1 MSIATLKKKV
11 KSQYRNSSVNQP
23 QFSLNGTLRNQGY
36 VGQTSLSRHLI
47 GTPMKGNVI
56 KGHGGCCGTY
66 LVKPVIP
73 PSSTRTL
80 NNSSIVKSSVM
91 TNSGMINTQ
100 YRWIRRPQPYATVK
114 PDNNNNLNT
123 QQQYIDNVK
132 NSTLSLVDSCSTTSG
147 NTVTKCCDTGIV
159 SYFFKSYNYN
169 YTPNFVKSD
178 PTKVENLQ
186 MSQGDYIQ
194 YKLHNNCV
202 KNDVVTVSKKMMGVP
217 FGCKS
222 SASK

>member
-1 MSIATLKKKV
+1 MSLVTLKKKV
-11 KSQYRNSSVNQP
+11 KAQYRNSSVNKR

-80 NNSSIVKSSVM
+80 NNSSIVKPSVM
-91 TNSGMINTQ
+91 NTSGMINTQ

-114 PDNNNNLNT
+114 PDDNNNLNT
-123 QQQYIDNVK
+123 QDDHIHKVR
-132 NSTLSLVDSCSTTSG
+132 NSTIAAVDSCTT
-147 NTVTKCCDTGIV
+147 TTAIQCCNSAIV
-159 SYFFKSYNYN
+159 SYFLKSRNYN

-178 PTKVENLQ
+178 PVKVEKFNR
-186 MSQGDYIQ
+186 SQSHYIQ
-194 YKLHNNCV
+194 YKLHNGCV
-202 KNDVVTVSKKMMGVP
+202 KNDVVTVSKKMMGLP